1 MKLGVLFSGGKDSCY
16 AMHIAAEKHEIACLI
31 SIFSKNTESY
41 MFHTANIELVKRQAE
56 ALGIPLLIEE
66 TEGEKEKE
74 LFDLKNAI
82 KKAVEKYHIKGIVT
96 GAIASNYQKE
106 RIGAIC
112 EKLGIECINPLWG
125 KEQFQLLQEL
135 VEKKFEVI
143 VVGVFALGL
152 ENFLGRKIDK
162 KFISDIR
169 KVYDKY
175 MINPSGEGGEY
186 ETFVLNAPKFKH
198 GLEIRNTTEI
208 DDREGGKTLILEL
221 RK

>member
-1 MKLGVLFSGGKDSCY
+1 
-16 AMHIAAEKHEIACLI
+16 MHIAAEQHEIACLI

-96 GAIASNYQKE
+96 GAIASNYQRE
-106 RIGAIC
+106 RISAIC

-198 GLEIRNTTEI
+198 GLEIRNTTDI
-208 DDREGGKTLILEL
+208 DDREGGKALILEL

>member
-96 GAIASNYQKE
+96 GAIASNYQRE
-106 RIGAIC
+106 RISAIC